1 MHAPTAFPGVPAA
14 RNDLESPVAEV
25 EDRLARLGAA
35 MLGPDAVAVETEA
48 TELHRALARAVQHFS
63 HAARDGGIPP
73 PLRQRLAVA
82 SGRVAAQREA
92 LARATAAL
100 DRAID
105 VLIPGQGSGSA
116 PVYSAAGGAE
126 RPVRPSSAQA

>member
-1 MHAPTAFPGVPAA
+1 MHTSSAFLGLPAA
-14 RNDLESPVAEV
+14 HDDLESPVAEV
-25 EDRLARLGAA
+25 EERLARLGAA
-35 MLGPDAVAVETEA
+35 MMGQDAAALEAEA
-48 TELHRALARAVQHFS
+48 TELHRALARAIQHFS

-73 PLRQRLAVA
+73 PLRQRLALA

-105 VLIPGQGSGSA
+105 VLIPGQGLGAAS
-116 PVYSAAGGAE
+116 VYSATGGAD
-126 RPVRPSSAQA
+126 RPVRPVSAQA